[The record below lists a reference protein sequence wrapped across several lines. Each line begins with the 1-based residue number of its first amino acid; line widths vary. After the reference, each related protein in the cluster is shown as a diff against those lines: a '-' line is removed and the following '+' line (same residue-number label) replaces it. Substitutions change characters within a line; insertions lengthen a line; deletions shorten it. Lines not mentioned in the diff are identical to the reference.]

1 MQRAQC
7 RSPAMHLCLSEM
19 CSVAPPGAHTD
30 SPVPRPWSKEVRER
44 VYFFHSNGVIEHY
57 TEARWAHQK
66 EQEAIAGE
74 AKVNQTFRRLVRDG
88 MTFDE
93 LGLDLTLL
101 QHVRHRGS
109 PKAVLQDEDV
119 KMAVAM
125 LVVAKT
131 ARGVHLPRYAQALW
145 QLDQPARR
153 PACALTAAELATSG
167 GARLASFLAH
177 GVVQVESVAEFGV
190 DVAALSAQGID
201 ALEHRGYGVKG
212 NGMWSSVH
220 PLPALEPMLR
230 SEALAALLRGYLGG
244 PVRYDGHFTFKLLD
258 GISADKYISGHWHH
272 DRCGR
277 RVRMGILLHDVTP
290 EGRPTEVALGSH
302 NTLYWTQVAHVK
314 VSRIQDRFVR
324 SRYAVAQMT
333 GKAGAAFI
341 LDTNALH
348 RGLMAGVNARSVVF
362 AEFHAH
368 GKTPAL

>member
-1 MQRAQC
+1 MERAQC
-7 RSPAMHLCLSEM
+7 RSPATLLCLSEM
-19 CSVAPPGAHTD
+19 CSVAPPGGHTD

-119 KMAVAM
+119 KMAVDM

-145 QLDQPARR
+145 ELDQPARR

-177 GVVQVESVAEFGV
+177 GVVQVDSVAEFGV

-201 ALEHRGYGVKG
+201 ALEHHGYGIKG

-220 PLPALEPMLR
+220 PLPALEPNPNPNPSPNPNQVHPLPALEPMFQ

-244 PVRYDGHFTFKLLD
+244 PVRYDGHFSFKLLN
-258 GISADKYISGHWHH
+258 GI
-272 DRCGR
+272 
-277 RVRMGILLHDVTP
+277 TP
-290 EGRPTEVALGSH
+290 C
-302 NTLYWTQVAHVK
+302 
-314 VSRIQDRFVR
+314 
-324 SRYAVAQMT
+324 
-333 GKAGAAFI
+333 
-341 LDTNALH
+341 
-348 RGLMAGVNARSVVF
+348 
-362 AEFHAH
+362 
-368 GKTPAL
+368 